1 MSLKINIKTIDEV
14 RQSPTSITSNVLGI
28 ITIKVI
34 KTITTNAI
42 RMGIKMI
49 GITTIEVMME
59 DGSEVK
65 EDKTNTITEI
75 DRIVVAIKGTAMEV
89 EVIGVIINEIIGGKI
104 IITRVIETSNLTSVE
119 GLNKTNSIK
128 I

>member
-1 MSLKINIKTIDEV
+1 
-14 RQSPTSITSNVLGI
+14 
-28 ITIKVI
+28 
-34 KTITTNAI
+34 
-42 RMGIKMI
+42 MGIKMI

-89 EVIGVIINEIIGGKI
+89 EVIGVIIKEIIGGKI

-128 I
+128 INSTKVIDSQVQNTSDIVEPASTYETELVR